1 MCLVFVFEP
10 LGHRHE
16 YYRYSVYLW
25 FVQIFVDDLFSA
37 SYTYALDMLVYARL
51 IGNAPT
57 TLSLAIRY

>member
-1 MCLVFVFEP
+1 M
-10 LGHRHE
+10 
-16 YYRYSVYLW
+16 YLW